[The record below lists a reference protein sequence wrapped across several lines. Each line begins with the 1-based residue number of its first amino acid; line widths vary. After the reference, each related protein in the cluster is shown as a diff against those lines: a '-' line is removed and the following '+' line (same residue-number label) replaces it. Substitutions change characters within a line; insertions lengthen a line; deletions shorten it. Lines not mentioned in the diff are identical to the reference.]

1 MLIKW
6 EDLKIGDEIIIP
18 SNSNLK
24 YLKIVK
30 LGTKSHK
37 TTFQKDVKEKL
48 SFSYTYNNVVT
59 SYDVNKPFT
68 CQEDITKHDS
78 VFYLKNEGN
87 YRDIWLVKRE
97 NYD

>member
-6 EDLKIGDEIIIP
+6 EDLRVGDEVIIP

-24 YLKIVK
+24 YLKVLR
-30 LGTKSHK
+30 LGKKSHACSL
-37 TTFQKDVKEKL
+37 QRGVGRDGLPSSSWQE
-48 SFSYTYNNVVT
+48 N
-59 SYDVNKPFT
+59 T
-68 CQEDITKHDS
+68 CQSDITKHNDT
-78 VFYLKNEGN
+78 FYLKDDGG